1 MIRVHGAGFAHGL
14 LAFTRGI
21 MVELKTHYGWTEA
34 SMPVISDARLH
45 THVIIGTAIVVKITI
60 IYM

>member
-1 MIRVHGAGFAHGL
+1 
-14 LAFTRGI
+14 

>member
-1 MIRVHGAGFAHGL
+1 
-14 LAFTRGI
+14 

-45 THVIIGTAIVVKITI
+45 THVIIGTARLVKPKIVC
-60 IYM
+60 M